1 MVSELYYALRR
12 GTAARA
18 SDRNLRD
25 AAEMHRRIYQAIRA
39 RDPEAARRAM
49 AEHLARSRAFQAEE
63 AGEKTPDVDHPAVAN
78 DSPRAPAVSRR
89 RRRGG
94 RS

>member
-1 MVSELYYALRR
+1 VSELYYALRR

-49 AEHLARSRAFQAEE
+49 AEHLARARAFQAEE
-63 AGEKTPDVDHPAVAN
+63 AGDKTPDGPVRDLAD
-78 DSPRAPAVSRR
+78 DSPEETARSRQR
-89 RRRGG
+89 RTP
-94 RS
+94 SAT